1 MNRHE
6 QDLFENMLEVLRSIE
21 VRLGKIEA
29 QLKKHEPKEE
39 PKKQLL
45 ND

>member
-21 VRLGKIEA
+21 VRLGNIEA
-29 QLKKHEPKEE
+29 QLKKNEPKEE
-39 PKKQLL
+39 SKKQIL

>member
-6 QDLFENMLEVLRSIE
+6 QDLFENMLDVLRKIEERLGDIE
-21 VRLGKIEA
+21 V

-39 PKKQLL
+39 SKKQLL
-45 ND
+45 NE

>member
-6 QDLFENMLEVLRSIE
+6 QDIFEQMLEVLRKIDTRLAVIE
-21 VRLGKIEA
+21 ECV
-29 QLKKHEPKEE
+29 KKEK
-39 PKKQLL
+39 PKKQIL

>member
-6 QDLFENMLEVLRSIE
+6 QDLFENMLDVLR
-21 VRLGKIEA
+21 KIEEL
-29 QLKKHEPKEE
+29 LKVIEESVKKEK